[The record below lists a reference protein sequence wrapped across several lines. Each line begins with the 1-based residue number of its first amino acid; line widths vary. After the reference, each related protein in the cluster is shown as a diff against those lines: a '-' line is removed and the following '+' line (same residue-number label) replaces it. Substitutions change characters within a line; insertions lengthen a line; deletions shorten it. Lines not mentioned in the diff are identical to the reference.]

1 MKKRCM
7 VLLVDNNAGVLTRVS
22 SLFVQRGFNID
33 SLAVSPTENERLS
46 RLTIMTTGDEKT
58 FNQIIKQTGK
68 LIETRLI
75 FSVEPAF
82 SMVREL
88 MLAKYRATGKDAEGL
103 CEIIAAH
110 GGKVADSSEGCT
122 VAQLS
127 DAPEVLDKFLSSAK
141 DAGYEL
147 IELCR
152 SGAIA
157 MERGDVTYEL

>member
-7 VLLVDNNAGVLTRVS
+7 VLLVENNAGVLSRVS

-33 SLAVSPTENERLS
+33 SLAVSPTENDRLS

-68 LIETRLI
+68 LIETKLI
-75 FSVEPAF
+75 FSVEPSF
-82 SMVREL
+82 SMIREL
-88 MLAKYRATGKDAEGL
+88 MLAKYKPGEGKSEEL
-103 CEIIAAH
+103 TTLITQF
-110 GGKVADSSEGCT
+110 GGKVADTCECCV

-127 DAPEVLDKFLSSAK
+127 DAPEILDAFLEA
-141 DAGYEL
+141 AREFNL
-147 IELCR
+147 VELCR

-157 MERGDVTYEL
+157 MERGNVSYEL